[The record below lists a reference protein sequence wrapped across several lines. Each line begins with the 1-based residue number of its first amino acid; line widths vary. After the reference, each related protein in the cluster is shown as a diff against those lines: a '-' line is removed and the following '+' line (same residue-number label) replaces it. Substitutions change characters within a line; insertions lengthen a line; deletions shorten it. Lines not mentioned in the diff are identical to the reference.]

1 MFRTYASQYAAKP
14 NKSQNKHQRCKH
26 LSDRLNLIT
35 KAGSFSYEL
44 CIISTVE
51 VLSNHFKYFAA
62 YFHVLP
68 GISQARNN
76 KMNLFLSTVDSEAR
90 IKLRVATINYKLH
103 ELEYTPTT
111 LPANSIKLHLLFSR
125 SFKCQTCTYNLHQL
139 MFHCANMNA
148 FHFLKQVNNN
158 IFNDYILYSS
168 RIYHV

>member
-14 NKSQNKHQRCKH
+14 NKSENKHERCKH

-35 KAGSFSYEL
+35 KAGSFSYGF

-111 LPANSIKLHLLFSR
+111 LPANSIYGNYIYCFRGVSSAKHVHII
-125 SFKCQTCTYNLHQL
+125 CTNWCFTVQIW
-139 MFHCANMNA
+139 MRF
-148 FHFLKQVNNN
+148 V
-158 IFNDYILYSS
+158 S
-168 RIYHV
+168 

>member
-1 MFRTYASQYAAKP
+1 MFRAYASQYAAKI
-14 NKSQNKHQRCKH
+14 NKSQNKHERCKH

-35 KAGSFSYEL
+35 MARSFSYGL

-62 YFHVLP
+62 YFLVP
-68 GISQARNN
+68 PWISQARND

-111 LPANSIKLHLLFSR
+111 LPAISIYGNYIYCFQSVSSAKHVN
-125 SFKCQTCTYNLHQL
+125 NLHQL

-158 IFNDYILYSS
+158 IQCTYYTAQGFST
-168 RIYHV
+168 